1 VPRTS
6 ILALVGLALAVA
18 GCGSSSGTSSSSS
31 TNSAASASTP
41 AESTASSGPFLTKFT
56 SVSKVAS
63 TVPANGDINPYGI
76 VTVPTSVGKLQAGQ
90 LLISNFN
97 AAESAKENGQ
107 GTGKTIMQVS
117 TAGKVSPFATID
129 AKTLPGPCP
138 GGVGLTTALNI
149 LPGGYVVVGSL
160 PTTNGKT
167 ATAKYGCLIVL
178 DSEGKPVETIASKN
192 IQGPW
197 DSTAKSEG
205 SKTSLFVS
213 NALNGG
219 PAKGIHTIDNSTVL
233 RIELES
239 GVGQTPKVLNET
251 VIANGI
257 PWIDSAEALVLGP
270 TGLALAP
277 NGTLYVASTEDSKIL
292 AISEA
297 MTRTTPAAKGG
308 TVLTEGGHLK
318 EPLGMVLAPNGNII
332 TSNGGDG
339 NMVEIT
345 PAGQQVAV
353 QTADK
358 KTGAGSLFGLA
369 LAPEGK
375 GIYFVDDGE
384 NTLNLLHE
392 GQAQPTAQTSTGS
405 SSPAVKT
412 ASNSLGTILVD
423 SQGMTLY
430 HLSGEVNRKFICTSS
445 ACVGVWHPLIAP
457 SGGAP
462 SGVGSLGTVKRPE
475 GTVQVTYK
483 GTPLYTF
490 TGDQQP
496 GEAKGQGIKDVG
508 TWSAVTTGSSSA
520 PAANTSSTPATP
532 VPSTGSSSEES
543 SSGGGYGY

>member
-6 ILALVGLALAVA
+6 ILALAGVALVLA
-18 GCGSSSGTSSSSS
+18 GCGSSSSTNSSSS
-31 TNSAASASTP
+31 TSAAATTQSTTSSAS
-41 AESTASSGPFLTKFT
+41 STPFLANLRT
-56 SVSKVAS
+56 VSKVAS
-63 TVPANGDINPYGI
+63 TVPANGDVNPYGL
-76 VTVPTSVGKLQAGQ
+76 VFVPSSMGKLQAGQ
-90 LLISNFN
+90 MLISNFN
-97 AAESAKENGQ
+97 AKESAKENGQ
-107 GTGKTIMQVS
+107 GTGTTIVQVS
-117 TAGKVSPFATID
+117 TAGKVTPFATID

-160 PTTNGKT
+160 PTTNGKSQ
-167 ATAKYGCLIVL
+167 TAKYGCLIVL
-178 DSEGKPVETIASKN
+178 DSEGKTVETIASKN

-205 SKTSLFVS
+205 SKTTLFVS

-219 PAKGIHTIDNSTVL
+219 PVAGKKTIDNSTVL

-239 GVGQTPKVLNET
+239 GEGQMPKVLSET

-270 TGLALAP
+270 TGLALAS
-277 NGTLYVASTEDSKIL
+277 NGTLYVASTDGNKIL

-345 PAGQQVAV
+345 PAGQQVDV

-369 LAPEGK
+369 IASEGK

-384 NTLNLLHE
+384 NTLNLLTA
-392 GQAQPTAQTSTGS
+392 GAQTSTSS
-405 SSPAVKT
+405 SSPVVKT
-412 ASNSLGTILVD
+412 ASSSLGTILVD

-430 HLSGEVNRKFICTSS
+430 HLSGEQNGKFICTSS

-457 SGGAP
+457 ASGAP
-462 SGVGSLGTVKRPE
+462 GGEGVTLGTVKRPE

-490 TGDQQP
+490 TGDQQA
-496 GEAKGQGIKDVG
+496 GETKGQGIKDVG
-508 TWSAVTTGSSSA
+508 TWSVVETSSSSA
-520 PAANTSSTPATP
+520 PAASTSSAPATGA
-532 VPSTGSSSEES
+532 PSTGGSSEES